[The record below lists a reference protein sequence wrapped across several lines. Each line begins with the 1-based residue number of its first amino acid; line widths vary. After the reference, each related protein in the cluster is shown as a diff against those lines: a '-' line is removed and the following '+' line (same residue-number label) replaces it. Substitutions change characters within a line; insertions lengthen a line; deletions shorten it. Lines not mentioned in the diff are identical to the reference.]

1 MQLSHRSRVQTQ
13 DPSPWRRM
21 RTDSPPIVELASGV
35 LGGLPDAP
43 VGAGSFAVTLTRL
56 PTRLRLPPHAHRQA
70 TLNVVLDGEYSEAI
84 GQGTPRTFGPA
95 TIIAKPAGMVH
106 SNEVGRASVECLVI
120 EVPDDALPG
129 SEVLTHRSAMVARVG
144 GRLRAELARRDDVT
158 PLAVEGL
165 VLELLAELREEAPV
179 PPASD
184 HSWLD
189 RARDLLHDEPG
200 PRALTDLA
208 REVGRHPIYVAR
220 AFRARFGCAVGE
232 YARCLRVER
241 ARRLL
246 HHRSLSL
253 SNVAARAG
261 YSDQSHLSRDFRRAF
276 GQSPGSYRTPIRQ
289 VP

>member
-1 MQLSHRSRVQTQ
+1 
-13 DPSPWRRM
+13 M
-21 RTDSPPIVELASGV
+21 RTDSPPVVELASGV

-43 VGAGSFAVTLTRL
+43 VRAGSFAVTLTRL

-70 TLNVVLDGEYSEAI
+70 TLNVVLDGEYAETI
-84 GQGTPRTFGPA
+84 GRGSPRTFGPA
-95 TIIAKPAGMVH
+95 TVIAKPAGMVH
-106 SNEVGRASVECLVI
+106 SNQVGTASVECLVI
-120 EVPDDALPG
+120 EVPDDALPESG
-129 SEVLTHRSAMVARVG
+129 IPAHRSAMIARVG
-144 GRLRAELARRDDVT
+144 GSLRAELARRDDVT
-158 PLAVEGL
+158 PLAVEAL
-165 VLELLAELREEAPV
+165 VLELLAELLEIVPV
-179 PPASD
+179 PPVSGL
-184 HSWLD
+184 SWLD

-253 SNVAARAG
+253 SNIAARAG

-276 GQSPGSYRTPIRQ
+276 GQSPGAYRKLVRK